1 MTKARLGKSL
11 FVAGVGAVVAVGALA
26 STAEARRPG
35 PPGGCVCPLY
45 YAPVQCSNGVTYSNI
60 CFAGCAGATGCV
72 PVGPGPVPL

>member
-1 MTKARLGKSL
+1 MTKGRIVKGL
-11 FVAGVGAVVAVGALA
+11 FAAGVGAVVATGALA
-26 STAEARRPG
+26 SRAEARRI